1 MKAIYRFN
9 DGKKIREATPEECSR
24 YKAELTKKSK
34 DNQLSG
40 EVKGENYGLNGL
52 IYMQDLESVPLVESS
67 DLKSEI
73 TYFKEAGRKNSQI
86 SQRKSYSKRNK
97 KYYNSLD

>member
-1 MKAIYRFN
+1 
-9 DGKKIREATPEECSR
+9 
-24 YKAELTKKSK
+24 
-34 DNQLSG
+34 
-40 EVKGENYGLNGL
+40 
-52 IYMQDLESVPLVESS
+52 MQDLESVPLVESS